1 MSLRRLLAFAVC
13 LSSLPPVH
21 AQDTSARPEATGWRL
36 GAIALVRDGGYV
48 GNVDRSLVVPAVGYE
63 GEWVYFRGLQ
73 LGWHAWRGEGVQLDL
88 VAQARLDGLD
98 ARDIPIAGLQD
109 RRKSM
114 DVGAVLTMSGD
125 VGKLEFTA
133 LGDAL
138 GRSNGQELAL
148 VYGYPFSAGRVRLT
162 PRIGL
167 RWWSRAMAD
176 YYYGVRPGEV
186 AQGAPAVYAVGS
198 ALIPEV
204 GLNLL
209 VPLSRQWGLY
219 GAWRYQHL
227 PRGIADSPLVSKSTA
242 TTLLLGV
249 SYAF

>member
-1 MSLRRLLAFAVC
+1 MFLRRALAFAAC
-13 LSSLPPVH
+13 LSSLSLAH
-21 AQDTSARPEATGWRL
+21 AQASSARPDATGWRL
-36 GAIALVRDGGYV
+36 GAIALLHDGGYV

-63 GEWVYFRGLQ
+63 GEQVYLRGLQ

-114 DVGAVLTMSGD
+114 DVGAVLTLAGD
-125 VGKLEFTA
+125 AGTLEFTA

-138 GRSNGQELAL
+138 DRSGGQELAL
-148 VYGYPFSAGRVRLT
+148 VYGYPFNAGRVRIT
-162 PRIGL
+162 PRIGV
-167 RWWSRAMAD
+167 RWWSRALAD
-176 YYYGVRPGEV
+176 YYYGIRPREV
-186 AQGAPAVYAVGS
+186 AQGAPAVFAVDS
-198 ALIPEV
+198 ALIPEL

-209 VPLSRQWGLY
+209 VPLSRQWAFY

-227 PRGIADSPLVSKSTA
+227 PRGIADSPLVAKSTA